1 MQGQLDIFGF
11 WLLRKV
17 DNSDMINAVAAII
30 PIFRPS
36 VGCLNR
42 FRGLISRVG
51 RLAIV
56 KAVLGVIAELP
67 WCRSCV
73 IPVSLLILFV
83 ERHLAVGGLGRLA
96 EAHFG

>member
-11 WLLRKV
+11 WLLCIV
-17 DNSDMINAVAAII
+17 DNSDVINAVAAII

-51 RLAIV
+51 QLTIV
-56 KAVLGVIAELP
+56 KAVLGVISELP
-67 WCRSCV
+67 WCRSPL
-73 IPVSLLILFV
+73 IPVSLLVLLV
-83 ERHLAVGGLGRLA
+83 ERNLAVGGLGRLA